1 MSNKNEARDAS
12 QQRDSSVE
20 EEEGHVPKGG
30 GPMLVAIGASA
41 GGVEALQKLFSHMPV
56 TTGLTFVV
64 LLHTAA
70 EPDSHLAE
78 IIQRKTSISVTA
90 VRSSA
95 KLRVNH
101 IYCLPSD
108 REVELLDG
116 EVLVSDRTLSDER
129 RVPIDLFLRSV
140 AGTYKE
146 RAISIILSGT
156 GSDGSLGTGR
166 LREEGGVNIVQDP
179 GQAEYAAMPRSAIEH
194 GSVDF
199 VLPLEQIPEK
209 LVSLR
214 RNAGRIQLPPAEG
227 AAPTSENT
235 LIEILGL
242 LRARTRHDFISYK
255 RSTVLRRIERRMQI
269 TECEDLPSY
278 LTHLRQHPE
287 EVRGLLRDLLISVT
301 NFFRDPQSF
310 QQLQSEILPRLF
322 AEMKTGDQLRVW
334 VPGCATG
341 EEAYSHA
348 IILTEFAELLSQPT
362 SLQIFAT
369 DIDEEALAFGRN
381 GLYPNSIAADVSAQR
396 LRRFF
401 TNEGLF
407 YRVKRELRETVLFAP
422 QNLLRDPPFSK
433 LNMISCRNLLIYID
447 RQAQERLL
455 ETFHFA
461 LKPGGYLFLGS
472 SESADGLSSGFST
485 VNKKSRIFQRDK
497 TEAVAKVPPSA
508 APVGWAAVPLLPL
521 TATTPAAARGA
532 VPSFAELHYRML
544 EAFGPPS
551 VLIDANY
558 EIVHI
563 SEHAGR
569 YLQMTGG
576 EPSRNLLRAA
586 HQDVQLELRSLLIE
600 ASQVGQ
606 ASRKISIS
614 IDGKETLVEVSARSL
629 AGTAALSGFSLVLF
643 EEIEQRTPASARKT
657 ATSKDDTNAVLHN
670 VEEQLRQT
678 RDQLRATVEEYETS
692 TEELKASNE
701 ELQAMN
707 EELRSASE
715 ELETGKEEL
724 QSLNE
729 ELSTVNVE
737 LKEKVEE
744 VSRSNSDLQNLMAS
758 TRIATLFVD
767 RAMCVKRY
775 TPSLQQI
782 FNIIPTD
789 VGRPFAH
796 LTHNLASN
804 NLVAD
809 VERVL
814 QDLQTVEREVST
826 KDGRWYILRLL
837 PYRTMD
843 DKITGV
849 VITFTDIQERKNA
862 EEALRSREERLRLL
876 VESSLDYAI
885 MTLDAQGNFDSWNPA
900 AANIFGYSPTE
911 IVGQPFHTI
920 FTAEDKATG
929 QDRMELATAEQKGK
943 SVNERWHVRKDGT
956 RLYLSGVM
964 VLINDK
970 SGKGFAKIARDLTKE
985 HIAKIELAKSKEEL
999 DIRVRERTEE
1009 LASANSQLRREI
1021 SEHDRLEQQRVD
1033 LVRRIVGTQEEE
1045 RRRISRELHDQ
1056 LGQLL
1061 TALRLR
1067 IESLKKQ
1074 TDSDKSRQDVQ
1085 ELVESTKHLEA
1096 EIDFLA
1102 WELRPTMLDDLGLE
1116 ITLGN
1121 YVREW
1126 SEHTGI
1132 PVTFHAQGLGNHR
1145 LTWLLET
1152 NLYRIAQEG
1161 LNNIA
1166 KHSGATKAEILLE
1179 RRQNDVVLI
1188 LEDNGRGFAPEGNSK
1203 TGGRDL
1209 GLAGIRERAQL
1220 MSGTIEIE
1228 SADGKGTT
1236 LFTRLPAQFAT
1247 DDGNANQ

>member
-1 MSNKNEARDAS
+1 MTEENEVTAAS
-12 QQRDSSVE
+12 ERKHSPRSEQASVADGD
-20 EEEGHVPKGG
+20 GH
-30 GPMLVAIGASA
+30 MLVAIGASA
-41 GGVEALQKLFSHMPV
+41 GGVEALQKLFSAMPV
-56 TTGLTFVV
+56 TPGVSFAV
-64 LLHTAA
+64 LLHTNALL
-70 EPDSHLAE
+70 SHLAE
-78 IIQRKTSISVTA
+78 IIQRKTQIPVTA

-95 KLRVNH
+95 KLKINN

-116 EVLVSDRTLSDER
+116 EVLVTDRILSEER
-129 RVPIDLFLRSV
+129 RVPIDLFFRSV

-166 LREEGGVNIVQDP
+166 VREEGGVNIVQDP

-199 VLPLEQIPEK
+199 ILPLEQIPEK

-214 RNAGRIQLPPAEG
+214 RNAGRIQLPPEKG
-227 AAPTSENT
+227 GAPTSENT

-242 LRARTRHDFISYK
+242 LRARTQHDFISYK

-269 TECEDLPSY
+269 TECEDLASY
-278 LTHLRQHPE
+278 LVHLREHPE

-301 NFFRDPQSF
+301 NFFRDPKAF
-310 QQLQSEILPRLF
+310 QQLQSEILPHLF
-322 AEMKTGDQLRVW
+322 AELKAGDQVRVW

-348 IILTEFAELLSQPT
+348 IILSEFAETISQPP
-362 SLQIFAT
+362 SFQIFAT
-369 DIDEEALAFGRN
+369 DIDEEALAYGRN
-381 GLYPNSIAADVSAQR
+381 GVYSNAIAADVSAHR

-401 TNEGLF
+401 TAEGLS

-433 LNMISCRNLLIYID
+433 LNLISCRNLLIYIE
-447 RQAQERLL
+447 RKAQERLL

-485 VNKKSRIFQRDK
+485 VDKKSRIFQRDK
-497 TEAVAKVPPSA
+497 SEVLAKVPPAA
-508 APVGWAAVPLLPL
+508 APVGWAAVPALQLS
-521 TATTPAAARGA
+521 TPISAVARGA

-551 VLIDANY
+551 LLIDANY

-569 YLQMTGG
+569 YLQMSGG
-576 EPSRNLLRAA
+576 EPSRNLLKAA
-586 HQDVQLELRSLLIE
+586 HADVQFELRSLLIE
-600 ASQVGQ
+600 SSQVGQ
-606 ASRKISIS
+606 ASRQITIS

-629 AGTAALSGFSLVLF
+629 AGTAALSGFSLVVF
-643 EEIEQRTPASARKT
+643 DEIEQRIPSQAGKVAR
-657 ATSKDDTNAVLHN
+657 SKDDTSAVLHN
-670 VEEQLRQT
+670 VEGQLRQT
-678 RDQLRATVEEYETS
+678 RDQLRATIEEYETS

-715 ELETGKEEL
+715 ELETSKEEL

-737 LKEKVEE
+737 LKDKVEE
-744 VSRSNSDLQNLMAS
+744 VSRANSDLQNLMAS
-758 TRIATLFVD
+758 TRIATLFID

-775 TPSLQQI
+775 TPSLQEI

-789 VGRPFAH
+789 VGRPLTH
-796 LTHNLASN
+796 LTHNLTSN

-809 VERVL
+809 IEKVL
-814 QDLQTVEREVST
+814 HDLQTVEREVST
-826 KDGRWYILRLL
+826 KDGRWYIVRLL

-843 DKITGV
+843 DKINGV

-885 MTLDAQGNFDSWNPA
+885 MTLDAQGKFVSWNPA
-900 AANIFGYSPTE
+900 AEAIFGYSAAE
-911 IVGQPFHTI
+911 IIGQPYHTI
-920 FTAEDKATG
+920 LTAEDRAAG
-929 QDRMELATAEQKGK
+929 QDQIRLRTAEREGK
-943 SVNERWHVRKDGT
+943 SVDEGWRVRKDGT
-956 RLYLSGVM
+956 RLFLSGVL

-970 SGKGFAKIARDLTKE
+970 SGKGFAKIGRDLTNE
-985 HIAKIELAKSKEEL
+985 HIARAELAKAKEEL
-999 DIRVRERTEE
+999 EIRVRERTEE
-1009 LASANSQLRREI
+1009 LASANAQLRQEALDHARA
-1021 SEHDRLEQQRVD
+1021 EQQRLD

-1067 IESLKKQ
+1067 LENLKEQPDPAKMSQ
-1074 TDSDKSRQDVQ
+1074 TVK
-1085 ELVESTKHLEA
+1085 ELIESTKHLEA

-1102 WELRPTMLDDLGLE
+1102 WELRPSMLDDLGLE
-1116 ITLGN
+1116 ATLDN

-1132 PVTFHAQGLGNHR
+1132 PATFHVQGLGNRR

-1152 NLYRIAQEG
+1152 NLYRIAQEA

-1166 KHSGATKAEILLE
+1166 KHSGATKAEIVLE
-1179 RRQNDVVLI
+1179 PRHDDVVLI
-1188 LEDNGRGFAPEGNSK
+1188 VEDNGRGFVREEKANP
-1203 TGGRDL
+1203 GGRDL
-1209 GLAGIRERAQL
+1209 GLAGIRERATL
-1220 MSGTIEIE
+1220 MNGTIEVE
-1228 SADGKGTT
+1228 SADGKGTAV
-1236 LFTRLPAQFAT
+1236 FARIPAQFAS
-1247 DDGNANQ
+1247 DDGVPNK

>member
-1 MSNKNEARDAS
+1 MMEEDEALAASEKN
-12 QQRDSSVE
+12 DSSLSE
-20 EEEGHVPKGG
+20 ESIVADGG

-41 GGVEALQKLFSHMPV
+41 GGVEALQKLFSAMPAE
-56 TTGLTFVV
+56 TGLTFVV
-64 LLHTAA
+64 ILHTAA
-70 EPDSHLAE
+70 VPDSHLAE
-78 IIQRKTSISVTA
+78 IIQRKTPIPVTA

-95 KLRVNH
+95 KLRTNH
-101 IYCLPSD
+101 VYCLPSD

-116 EVLVSDRTLSDER
+116 EVLITDRLLSDDR
-129 RVPIDLFLRSV
+129 RVPINLFFRSA

-146 RAISIILSGT
+146 RAITILLSGT

-166 LREEGGVNIVQDP
+166 IREEGGVNIVQDP
-179 GQAEYAAMPRSAIEH
+179 SQAEYAVMPRSAIEQ

-199 VLPLEQIPEK
+199 VLPLEQIPDK

-227 AAPTSENT
+227 AAATSDT
-235 LIEILGL
+235 LIEILAL
-242 LRARTRHDFISYK
+242 LRARTRHDFVNYK
-255 RSTVLRRIERRMQI
+255 RTTVLRRLERRMQI
-269 TECEDLPSY
+269 TECEDLGAY
-278 LTHLRQHPE
+278 LVYLRQHSE
-287 EVRGLLRDLLISVT
+287 EVRGLLHDLLISVT
-301 NFFRDPQSF
+301 NFFRDPEAF
-310 QQLQSEILPRLF
+310 QQLESEIMPRLF
-322 AEMKTGDQLRVW
+322 AGLKSGDQMRVW

-341 EEAYSHA
+341 EEAYSLA
-348 IILTEFAELLSQPT
+348 IILTEFAETLTQPP

-369 DIDEEALAFGRN
+369 DIDEEALAYGRN
-381 GLYPNSIAADVSAQR
+381 GLYPNSITADVSGQR

-401 TNEGLF
+401 SNEGSS
-407 YRVKRELRETVLFAP
+407 YRIKRELREMVLFAP
-422 QNLLRDPPFSK
+422 QNVLRDPPFSK
-433 LNMISCRNLLIYID
+433 LNLISCRNLLIYVD
-447 RQAQERLL
+447 RQAQECLL

-485 VNKKSRIFQRDK
+485 VHKKSRIFQRDK
-497 TEAVAKVPPSA
+497 SEAVAKVPPSA
-508 APVGWAAVPLLPL
+508 APVGWAAMSPLQLPV
-521 TATTPAAARGA
+521 TTLAARA
-532 VPSFAELHYRML
+532 AIPSFSELHYRML

-551 VLIDANY
+551 VLIDGNY

-569 YLQMTGG
+569 YLQMAGG

-586 HQDVQLELRSLLIE
+586 HPDVQLELRSLLIE

-606 ASRKISIS
+606 ASRQISMS
-614 IDGKETLVEVSARSL
+614 MDGKETVVEVSARSL
-629 AGTAALSGFSLVLF
+629 AGSAALSGFSLVVF
-643 EEIEQRTPASARKT
+643 EEIGQRTLAPARKT
-657 ATSKDDTNAVLHN
+657 ATSKEDASAVLHN

-744 VSRSNSDLQNLMAS
+744 VSRANSDLQNLMAS

-775 TPSLQQI
+775 TPSLEEI

-789 VGRPFAH
+789 VGRPLTH
-796 LTHNLASN
+796 LTHNLASD
-804 NLVAD
+804 NLIAD
-809 VERVL
+809 VAKVL
-814 QDLQTVEREVST
+814 ENLQTVEREIST
-826 KDGRWYILRLL
+826 KDGRWYLLRLL
-837 PYRTMD
+837 PYRTTD

-885 MTLDAQGNFDSWNPA
+885 MTLDAQGNFVSWNPA
-900 AANIFGYSPTE
+900 AEMIFGYSAAE
-911 IVGQPFHTI
+911 IIGQPYHTI
-920 FTAEDKATG
+920 FTAEDRAAGRDQISLSATE
-929 QDRMELATAEQKGK
+929 REGK
-943 SVNERWHVRKDGT
+943 SVYEGWRVRKDGT

-964 VLINDK
+964 VLIQDK
-970 SGKGFAKIARDLTKE
+970 SGKGFAEIARDLTKE
-985 HIAKIELAKSKEEL
+985 HMAKDELAKAKEEL
-999 DIRVRERTEE
+999 EIRVRERTEQ
-1009 LASANSQLRREI
+1009 LASANAQLRQEALDHARA
-1021 SEHDRLEQQRVD
+1021 EQQRLD
-1033 LVRRIVGTQEEE
+1033 LLRRIVSAQEEE
-1045 RRRISRELHDQ
+1045 RTRISRELHDQ

-1067 IESLKKQ
+1067 LESLKGQAKPEEA
-1074 TDSDKSRQDVQ
+1074 KQDVQ
-1085 ELVESTKHLEA
+1085 ELIESTKHLEA
-1096 EIDFLA
+1096 EVDFLA
-1102 WELRPTMLDDLGLE
+1102 WDLRPSMLDDLGLE
-1116 ITLGN
+1116 ATLGN

-1132 PVTFHAQGLGNHR
+1132 PTTFHAQGLGHRR

-1152 NLYRIAQEG
+1152 NLYRIAQEA

-1166 KHSGATKAEILLE
+1166 KHAGATKAEIVLE
-1179 RRQNDVVLI
+1179 TQDGDVVLI
-1188 LEDNGRGFAPEGNSK
+1188 IEDNGRGFMPEEKANPAV
-1203 TGGRDL
+1203 REL
-1209 GLAGIRERAQL
+1209 GLAGIRERAKL
-1220 MSGTIEIE
+1220 MNGAIEIE
-1228 SADGKGTT
+1228 SAAGKGTT
-1236 LFTRLPAQFAT
+1236 LFARIPAQFAS
-1247 DDGNANQ
+1247 DDGNPQP

>member
-1 MSNKNEARDAS
+1 MIEENELPDTSVKKTISGKESN
-12 QQRDSSVE
+12 SSD
-20 EEEGHVPKGG
+20 GH
-30 GPMLVAIGASA
+30 MLVAIGASA
-41 GGVEALQKLFSHMPV
+41 GGVEALQRLFSAMPAD
-56 TTGLTFVV
+56 TGLTFVV
-64 LLHTAA
+64 ILHTTA
-70 EPDSHLAE
+70 EPNSHLAE
-78 IIQRKTSISVTA
+78 IIQRETPIPVTA

-108 REVELLDG
+108 KEVELLDG
-116 EVLVSDRTLSDER
+116 EVLVTDRTLSDER
-129 RVPIDLFLRSV
+129 RVSIDLFFRSV

-146 RAISIILSGT
+146 RAISMILSGT

-179 GQAEYAAMPRSAIEH
+179 GQAEYSMMPRSAIEH

-214 RNAGRIQLPPAEG
+214 RNAGRIQMPPADG

-242 LRARTRHDFISYK
+242 LRARTRHDFINYK

-269 TECEDLPSY
+269 TECEDLASY
-278 LTHLRQHPE
+278 LIYLRQHPE

-301 NFFRDPQSF
+301 NFFRDPKAF
-310 QQLQSEILPRLF
+310 QQLESEIMPRLF
-322 AEMKTGDQLRVW
+322 AEMKTGDQVRVW

-348 IILTEFAELLSQPT
+348 IILTEFAETLSQPP

-369 DIDEEALAFGRN
+369 DIDEEALTYGRN
-381 GLYPNSIAADVSAQR
+381 GLYPNTIAADVSPQR

-401 TNEGLF
+401 TNEGLS

-433 LNMISCRNLLIYID
+433 LNLISCRNLLIYID

-461 LKPGGYLFLGS
+461 LKPGGYLFLGT
-472 SESADGLSSGFST
+472 SESADGLSSGFT
-485 VNKKSRIFQRDK
+485 AVDKKSRIFQRDK
-497 TEAVAKVPPSA
+497 TEAVVKVPPSA
-508 APVGWAAVPLLPL
+508 APVGWAAVLPL
-521 TATTPAAARGA
+521 QLPASFPAVARGS

-544 EAFGPPS
+544 EGFGPPS

-569 YLQMTGG
+569 YLQMGGG

-586 HQDVQLELRSLLIE
+586 HADVQLELRSLLIE
-600 ASQVGQ
+600 ASQVAQ
-606 ASRKISIS
+606 ASRQISIS
-614 IDGKETLVEVSARSL
+614 IDGEETLVEVSARSL
-629 AGTAALSGFSLVLF
+629 TGPAALSGFSLVLF
-643 EEIEQRTPASARKT
+643 EEIGQTTTAPARKA
-657 ATSKDDTNAVLHN
+657 ATSKADTNAFLHN

-692 TEELKASNE
+692 NEELKASNE

-744 VSRSNSDLQNLMAS
+744 VSRANSDLQNLMAS

-775 TPSLQQI
+775 TPSLQEI
-782 FNIIPTD
+782 FNVIPTD
-789 VGRPFAH
+789 VGRPLAH
-796 LTHNLASN
+796 LTHNLAAN

-809 VERVL
+809 VESVL
-814 QDLQTVEREVST
+814 QDLQTVEREIST

-837 PYRTMD
+837 PYRTTD

-885 MTLDAQGNFDSWNPA
+885 MTLDAQGKFVSWNPA
-900 AANIFGYSPTE
+900 AEHIFGYSAAE
-911 IVGQPFHTI
+911 IIGQPFHTI
-920 FTAEDKATG
+920 FTAEDKAAS
-929 QDRMELATAEQKGK
+929 QDRVELTTAEQKGK
-943 SVNERWHVRKDGT
+943 SVDERWHVRKDGT
-956 RLYLSGVM
+956 RVFLSGVL

-970 SGKGFAKIARDLTKE
+970 SGKGFSKIGRDLTAE
-985 HIAKIELAKSKEEL
+985 HNAKTELAKAKEEL
-999 DIRVRERTEE
+999 EIRVRERTEE

-1021 SEHDRLEQQRVD
+1021 SEHARVEQQRLD
-1033 LVRRIVGTQEEE
+1033 LVRRIVETQEEE

-1067 IESLKKQ
+1067 LESLKEEPDPVKTSQ
-1074 TDSDKSRQDVQ
+1074 NVQ
-1085 ELVESTKHLEA
+1085 ELIESTKQLEA

-1102 WELRPTMLDDLGLE
+1102 WELRPSMLDDLGLKT
-1116 ITLGN
+1116 TLEN

-1132 PVTFHAQGLGNHR
+1132 PVTFHTHGLDGR
-1145 LTWLLET
+1145 SLTWLLET
-1152 NLYRIAQEG
+1152 NLYRIAQEA

-1166 KHSGATKAEILLE
+1166 KHSGATQVEILLE
-1179 RRQNDVVLI
+1179 PREDDVVLI
-1188 LEDNGRGFAPEGNSK
+1188 VEDNGRGFLPEEK
-1203 TGGRDL
+1203 ADPATREL
-1209 GLAGIRERAQL
+1209 GLAGIRERAKL
-1220 MSGTIEIE
+1220 MNGSIEIE
-1228 SADGKGTT
+1228 GGDGKGTT
-1236 LFTRLPAQFAT
+1236 VFARIPIQFRS
-1247 DDGNANQ
+1247 DNGNRNE

>member
-1 MSNKNEARDAS
+1 
-12 QQRDSSVE
+12 
-20 EEEGHVPKGG
+20 
-30 GPMLVAIGASA
+30 MLVAIGASA
-41 GGVEALQKLFSHMPV
+41 GGVDALQRLFSAMPV
-56 TTGLTFVV
+56 ATDLTFAVI
-64 LLHTAA
+64 LHTAA
-70 EPDSHLAE
+70 QADSHLAE
-78 IIQRKTSISVTA
+78 IIQKKTLIPVTS

-116 EVLVSDRTLSDER
+116 EVLVTDRALSEER

-179 GQAEYAAMPRSAIEH
+179 SQAEYGMMPKSAIDH

-209 LVSLR
+209 LISLR

-227 AAPTSENT
+227 AAATSENT

-278 LTHLRQHPE
+278 LIHLRQHPE

-301 NFFRDPQSF
+301 NFFRDPQAF
-310 QQLQSEILPRLF
+310 QQLESEILPRLF
-322 AEMKTGDQLRVW
+322 AELKAGDPLRVW

-348 IILTEFAELLSQPT
+348 IILTEFAETLSQPP

-369 DIDEEALAFGRN
+369 DIDEEALAHGRN
-381 GLYPNSIAADVSAQR
+381 GLYPNAIAADVSAQR

-401 TNEGLF
+401 ANEGLS

-433 LNMISCRNLLIYID
+433 LNLISCRNLLIYIE

-472 SESADGLSSGFST
+472 SESADGLSSGFNT
-485 VNKKSRIFQRDK
+485 INKKSRIFQRDK
-497 TEAVAKVPPSA
+497 TEAVVKVPPSA
-508 APVGWAAVPLLPL
+508 APVGWAAVPPLEL
-521 TATTPAAARGA
+521 TANIPAVARGA

-569 YLQMTGG
+569 YLQMPGG

-586 HQDVQLELRSLLIE
+586 HPDVQLELRSLLIE

-606 ASRKISIS
+606 ASRRMSIG

-629 AGTAALSGFSLVLF
+629 AGTVALSGFSLVVF
-643 EEIEQRTPASARKT
+643 EEIEQSITAPARKT

-670 VEEQLRQT
+670 VEGQLRQT

-744 VSRSNSDLQNLMAS
+744 VSRANSDLQNLMAS
-758 TRIATLFVD
+758 TRIATLFID
-767 RAMCVKRY
+767 RALRVKRY
-775 TPSLQQI
+775 TPSLQEI

-789 VGRPFAH
+789 VGRPLTH
-796 LTHNLASN
+796 LTHNLASD

-809 VERVL
+809 VEKVL
-814 QDLQTVEREVST
+814 DDLQTKEREVST

-885 MTLDAQGNFDSWNPA
+885 MTLDAQGNFVSWNPA
-900 AANIFGYSPTE
+900 AENIFGYSATE
-911 IVGQPFHTI
+911 IIGRPFHTI
-920 FTAEDKATG
+920 FTAEDKAAG
-929 QDRMELATAEQKGK
+929 RDQLEMSTAEQKGK
-943 SVNERWHVRKDGT
+943 SVDERWHVRKDGT
-956 RLYLSGVM
+956 RLYLSGVL

-970 SGKGFAKIARDLTKE
+970 SGKGFSKIGRDLTAE
-985 HIAKIELAKSKEEL
+985 HNAKVELAKSKEEL
-999 DIRVRERTEE
+999 ESRVRERTEE
-1009 LASANSQLRREI
+1009 LASANSQLRHEI
-1021 SEHDRLEQQRVD
+1021 LEHERVEQQRLD

-1067 IESLKKQ
+1067 LESLKEQ
-1074 TDSDKSRQDVQ
+1074 SNPDETSQSVQ
-1085 ELVESTKHLEA
+1085 ELIENTKHLEG

-1102 WELRPTMLDDLGLE
+1102 WELRPSMLDDFGLE
-1116 ITLGN
+1116 VTLEN

-1126 SEHTGI
+1126 TQHTGI
-1132 PVTFHAQGLGNHR
+1132 PVTFHAQGLGNRR

-1152 NLYRIAQEG
+1152 NLYRIAQEA

-1166 KHSGATKAEILLE
+1166 KHSEATKAEIVLE
-1179 RRQNDVVLI
+1179 PHESEVILI
-1188 LEDNGRGFAPEGNSK
+1188 VEDNGRGFVHEEK
-1203 TGGRDL
+1203 TNPGGREL
-1209 GLAGIRERAQL
+1209 GLAGVRERAKL
-1220 MSGTIEIE
+1220 MNGTIEIE

-1236 LFTRLPAQFAT
+1236 LFARIPMQFAA
-1247 DDGNANQ
+1247 DDGKAKQ